1 VAVNSLF
8 ANRNTLRQILPTQA
22 TAQVF
27 REVRTEDELRVA
39 LQPVDV
45 TTLDALFAS
54 TGRRI
59 VITAP
64 ITLHSPIIIPETMPG
79 TIIES
84 HGFIPLSAGV
94 DGIDAFVIRAPLVI
108 IRDVL
113 LYADL
118 TNNRRFNRAFVMV
131 DNGFTIAGVSV
142 SPSGARIINVEAFG
156 VNQFLVDETASDADD
171 GYIDRCSMQRFAND
185 VNTDGVSLNSPDWR
199 VTNSKM
205 QGVGT
210 GIALRVGAS
219 GSRTLIMGNYFGGD
233 GVDTSASVGGAN
245 VISSNVEAGTIVNTA
260 TDRVGLNS

>member
-1 VAVNSLF
+1 MKSLF
-8 ANRNTLRQILPTQA
+8 GARNALRQILPTQA

-39 LQPVDV
+39 LQPGDV
-45 TTLDALFAS
+45 TTLDALFAN

-118 TNNRRFNRAFVMV
+118 TNNRRYNRAFVM
-131 DNGFTIAGVSV
+131 NGGAVVAGTSV

-156 VNQFLVDETASDADD
+156 VNQFLVDETTSDADD
-171 GYIDRCSMQRFAND
+171 GYIDRCSMERFAND
-185 VNTDGVSLNSPDWR
+185 VNVDGVSLNSPDWR
-199 VTNSKM
+199 ITNSKM

-210 GIALRVGAS
+210 GIAVRVGSS

-233 GVDTSASVGGAN
+233 GVDTSASAGGAN
-245 VISSNVEAGTIVNTA
+245 VISSNVDAGTIVNTA

>member
-39 LQPVDV
+39 LQPADV
-45 TTLDALFAS
+45 TGQAALLAN

-59 VITAP
+59 VIAAP
-64 ITLHSPIIIPETMPG
+64 ITLHSTIVIPETLPG

-84 HGFIPLSAGV
+84 HGFLPLSPGV
-94 DGIDAFVIRAPLVI
+94 DGIDAFEIRTPLVI

-113 LYADL
+113 LYADA

-131 DNGFTIAGVSV
+131 DTGAVSGVGPIS
-142 SPSGARIINVEAFG
+142 ARIINVDAFG
-156 VNQFLVDETASDADD
+156 VNQFLADDTTSGADD
-171 GYIDRCSMQRFAND
+171 GWIDRCSMQRFAND

-210 GIALRVGAS
+210 GIALRVGLS
-219 GSRTLIMGNYFGGD
+219 GSRTLIMGNEFSGD
-233 GVDTSASVGGAN
+233 GVDTSASSFGSN
-245 VISSNVEAGTIVNTA
+245 VISSNVNTGTIVNTA

>member
-1 VAVNSLF
+1 MRSLF
-8 ANRNTLRQILPTQA
+8 GARNALRQILPTQA

-39 LQPVDV
+39 LQPGDV
-45 TTLDALFAS
+45 TTLDALLAN

-118 TNNRRFNRAFVMV
+118 TNNRRYNRAFVMNGGAVVAGTSV
-131 DNGFTIAGVSV
+131 DPTS
-142 SPSGARIINVEAFG
+142 ARIINVEALG
-156 VNQFLVDETASDADD
+156 VNQFLVDETTNDAGD
-171 GYIDRCSMQRFAND
+171 GWIDRCSMQRFAND
-185 VNTDGVSLNSPDWR
+185 VNADGISLNSADWR
-199 VTNSKM
+199 ITNSKM
-205 QGVGT
+205 RGVGT
-210 GIALRVGAS
+210 GIALRVGSS

-233 GVDTSASVGGAN
+233 GVDTSASIGGAN
-245 VISSNVEAGTIVNTA
+245 VISSNVDAGTIVNTA

>member
-1 VAVNSLF
+1 MNSLF
-8 ANRNTLRQILPTQA
+8 GARNQLRQILPTQA

-39 LQPVDV
+39 LQPGDV
-45 TTLDALFAS
+45 TTIAALLAN

-64 ITLHSPIIIPETMPG
+64 ITLKAPIVIPESMPG

-84 HGFIPLSAGV
+84 HGFIPLTPGV
-94 DGIDAFVIRAPLVI
+94 DGIDAFEIRAPLVI

-118 TNNRRFNRAFVMV
+118 INSRRFNRAFVMV
-131 DNGFTIAGVSV
+131 DSGVTIAGSSV
-142 SPSGARIINVEAFG
+142 SPTSARIVNVEALG
-156 VNQFLVDETASDADD
+156 VNQFLVDETTNDASD
-171 GYIDRCSMQRFAND
+171 GWIDRCSMQRFAND
-185 VNTDGVSLNSPDWR
+185 VNADGVSLNSSDWR
-199 VTNSKM
+199 ITNSKM

-210 GIALRVGAS
+210 GIAVRVGTN

-233 GVDTSASVGGAN
+233 GVDTSASAGGEN
-245 VISSNVEAGTIVNTA
+245 VISSNVNAGTIVNTG

>member
-1 VAVNSLF
+1 MNSLF

-45 TTLDALFAS
+45 TSTAALLAN

-59 VITAP
+59 VIAAP
-64 ITLHSPIIIPETMPG
+64 ITLHSTIVIPETLPG

-84 HGFIPLSAGV
+84 HGFLPLSPGV
-94 DGIDAFVIRAPLVI
+94 DGIDAFEIRTALVM

-118 TNNRRFNRAFVMV
+118 TNSRRFNRAFVMV
-131 DNGFTIAGVSV
+131 DTGAIAGV
-142 SPSGARIINVEAFG
+142 SPSGARIINVDALG
-156 VNQFLVDETASDADD
+156 VNQFLVDETTNQADD
-171 GYIDRCSMQRFAND
+171 GWIDRCSMQRFAND

-199 VTNSKM
+199 VTNSKI

-210 GIALRVGAS
+210 GIALRVGSS
-219 GSRTLIMGNYFGGD
+219 GSRTLVMGNQFSGD
-233 GVDTSASVGGAN
+233 GVDTSASAGGAN
-245 VISSNVEAGTIVNTA
+245 VISSNVDTGTIVNTA